1 MCMCKQPTINGQ
13 PGYSWNGEQSATR
26 PVSPPS
32 IPDGATLLFDEPGRC
47 GDGIDSH
54 CYHFRVYELRGHRY
68 CAVRHGGGEQTY
80 PMRGGFRCI
89 DTMDSDAR
97 YWLLQ
102 SMHHAI
108 TDATRDATRDERQR
122 WELATLQNRVKVRR
136 RRGRTRIE
144 FLPVVA
150 EGGAA

>member
-26 PVSPPS
+26 
-32 IPDGATLLFDEPGRC
+32 
-47 GDGIDSH
+47 
-54 CYHFRVYELRGHRY
+54 
-68 CAVRHGGGEQTY
+68 
-80 PMRGGFRCI
+80 
-89 DTMDSDAR
+89 
-97 YWLLQ
+97 
-102 SMHHAI
+102 
-108 TDATRDATRDERQR
+108 DATRDERQR
-122 WELATLQNRVKVRR
+122 RELATLQNRVKVRR